1 MKQTKAAFA
10 LLAVV
15 FIAAGCSKATTQN
28 NEPTPTPLPSQA
40 QESTP
45 LPTPS
50 KMSLNQPSPTTPTAT
65 AQYKDYSA
73 DAVAKAQQENKRV
86 VLFFHAAW
94 CPTCIAANKAFNAN
108 TNQLPADVVL
118 LKTDYDTET
127 TLKKKYAITYQHTFV
142 QIDASGNQISKWT
155 GGDVESLKKY
165 LK

>member
-1 MKQTKAAFA
+1 MKQTKVAFA
-10 LLAVV
+10 LVAVI
-15 FIAAGCSKATTQN
+15 FLAAGCSKATTQN
-28 NEPTPTPLPSQA
+28 NAPTPVPSPSQV
-40 QESTP
+40 QENSP

-50 KMSLNQPSPTTPTAT
+50 KTNPTQPSPTTTPAA

-73 DAVAKAQQENKRV
+73 DAIAKAQQENKRV

-94 CPTCIAANKAFNAN
+94 CPTCIAANKAFNASIS
-108 TNQLPADVVL
+108 QLPADVVL

-127 TLKKKYAITYQHTFV
+127 ALKKKYAVTYQHTFV

-165 LK
+165 IK